1 MICDRNPNDQDGPF
15 NSLAMLISKEKHV
28 DVQLLSPIMVD
39 DKVFENSF
47 SDKVFPYNSR
57 NAKIVRYILA
67 TIEKH
72 NGSSQNVSFSDEDA
86 TIEHILPQ
94 NADESWDID
103 EDKQRQLVFRLGNT
117 CLLEKK
123 LNMGLKNCAFEEK
136 KRIYAESSYLDAK
149 TIAGYDAWNET
160 SIINRQAK
168 MAHIAVN
175 IWKV

>member
-1 MICDRNPNDQDGPF
+1 M
-15 NSLAMLISKEKHV
+15 
-28 DVQLLSPIMVD
+28 
-39 DKVFENSF
+39 
-47 SDKVFPYNSR
+47 
-57 NAKIVRYILA
+57 
-67 TIEKH
+67 
-72 NGSSQNVSFSDEDA
+72 
-86 TIEHILPQ
+86 
-94 NADESWDID
+94 
-103 EDKQRQLVFRLGNT
+103 
-117 CLLEKK
+117 EKK